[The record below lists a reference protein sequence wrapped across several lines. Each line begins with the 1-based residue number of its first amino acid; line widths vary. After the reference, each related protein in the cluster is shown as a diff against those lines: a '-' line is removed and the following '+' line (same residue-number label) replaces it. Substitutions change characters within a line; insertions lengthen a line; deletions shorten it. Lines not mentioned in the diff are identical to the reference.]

1 MESHGAEVGHHARSV
16 DLKQGRRTLRGLLL
30 PLLNLVP
37 FFCQM
42 QYICS
47 VNCRHQQL
55 MVFHYVHLTLKPR
68 GRLEDTATSH
78 LSALLPAME
87 RVVFHKATTQTW
99 SWSFHLNW
107 PMCKSRYIMIV
118 ISKSNMLT
126 SFLNRY
132 SREKSLM
139 TGELLKNTSCSIK
152 EN

>member
-78 LSALLPAME
+78 LSALLCQPW
-87 RVVFHKATTQTW
+87 KGLSSTKPQ
-99 SWSFHLNW
+99 
-107 PMCKSRYIMIV
+107 
-118 ISKSNMLT
+118 
-126 SFLNRY
+126 
-132 SREKSLM
+132 
-139 TGELLKNTSCSIK
+139 LKPGLGLSI
-152 EN
+152 